1 MAHFTFP
8 PSILPDIV
16 HIFHLFPILMC
27 SVPKRVK
34 SQRSWN
40 PFCPLPKILSP
51 RTGPDTQGNYLW
63 RERVTH
69 HRAHW
74 NPSSHV
80 SLFCKA
86 LFCHLNVK
94 IFPCGPHLIYLK
106 FFLLANKALVHWR
119 HQRSKLYLLP
129 PCHLQSLA
137 MPFTWSSHGLKKVTT
152 VTGFF

>member
-1 MAHFTFP
+1 MAQFTFP

-27 SVPKRVK
+27 SAPKRVK

-51 RTGPDTQGNYLW
+51 RTGPDTQCNYLW

-94 IFPCGPHLIYLK
+94 IFPCGPHLIYLN
-106 FFLLANKALVHWR
+106 FFLLANKALAYWC
-119 HQRSKLYLLP
+119 HQRSKLPPSLP
-129 PCHLQSLA
+129 PSVISYAFYLVIS
-137 MPFTWSSHGLKKVTT
+137 WSQEGHHSCRVLLS
-152 VTGFF
+152 